1 MCRKITA
8 KGRWFCPGDED
19 EETQRLRP
27 RAVDCAQETNRK
39 RRRDY
44 GPGPWIS
51 CKGGGGGTRSAPE
64 ICRPR
69 MTAQGPGC
77 RPRDE
82 EEERGVSPPAVGR
95 GPMLPRRPPLHRLL
109 ARVSSAGAS
118 TARRSKH
125 TIFLAHHSD
134 IDGNLSQNGRLA
146 SHCGGVFSWRY
157 SNRSQGDD
165 ISTSFV

>member
-1 MCRKITA
+1 MKRPKDYGQGPWIAPERRIGRDGEITA
-8 KGRWFCPGDED
+8 QGRGFRARD
-19 EETQRLRP
+19 EEEERGAR
-27 RAVDCAQETNRK
+27 RK
-39 RRRDY
+39 Y
-44 GPGPWIS
+44 VGPGPRRTAQ
-51 CKGGGGGTRSAPE
+51 GHR
-64 ICRPR
+64 CRPR
-69 MTAQGPGC
+69 N
-77 RPRDE
+77 E

-95 GPMLPRRPPLHRLL
+95 GPMLPRRPPLHRLP

-146 SHCGGVFSWRY
+146 SHCGGVFSRRY